1 MADLEEIKAAK
12 ERING
17 RSISTAGFG
26 IDGGRAQMT
35 VKVLSEKLE
44 AATYQCLGN
53 ATPSGVSINRT
64 LPIAHPQFPWMF
76 CERIS
81 NIEGIQFQEKV
92 GPNDSING
100 IPVQLEADTLSN
112 YARYHT
118 YELTLE
124 FLPRPYAL
132 LKDNQLIDETTA
144 WWDTTNTLLLP
155 QFFTSRSEYYR
166 YTELKEVPAGEYL
179 TAQQGMFQFRMDA
192 NPAGLNLK
200 DQAVGMG
207 QLRLYVNSRGIQLIW
222 SQVPYSFV
230 LSGNSYFDRYGGR
243 VNQQDW
249 YGFAKGT
256 LLMTS
261 VDVLRVYT
269 PPFPEFVPFNGSFFP
284 SQQKLCDLQFNLV
297 YKNPPIGQAYTYN
310 PLTDNPNN
318 VAAGHNL
325 VPSSLTGKYYYATNQ
340 QTGLAIYPSVPFNL
354 FFRNP
359 DA

>member
-1 MADLEEIKAAK
+1 MPLDQIKAAK

-26 IDGGRAQMT
+26 IDGGRAQMV
-35 VKVLSEKLE
+35 VKVLSDDLE
-44 AATYQCLGN
+44 NATSQCLGS
-53 ATPSGVSINRT
+53 AVPSGVNIDRT
-64 LPIAHPQFPWMF
+64 LPVAHPQYPWLF

-81 NIEGIQFQEKV
+81 SIDGVQFKEKV
-92 GPNDSING
+92 GPNDTING
-100 IPVQLEADTLSN
+100 LPVQLEGDTLSN
-112 YARYHT
+112 YARYDT

-132 LKDNQLIDETTA
+132 LKNNQLSDETTA
-144 WWDTTNTLLLP
+144 WWDIDDSLLTP
-155 QFFTSRSEYYR
+155 QFFSNKTEYWR
-166 YTELKEVPAGEYL
+166 YTELKEVPTGEYL

-207 QLRLYVNSRGIQLIW
+207 QLRLYVNSRGVQFVW
-222 SQVPYSFV
+222 HQVPYAFA
-230 LSGNSYFDRYGGR
+230 LSGNSYFDRYSGR
-243 VNQQDW
+243 VNQFDW
-249 YGFAKGT
+249 YGFPKGT

-269 PPFPEFVPFNGSFFP
+269 PPFPDFVDFNGSYFP
-284 SQQKLCDLQFNLV
+284 SQQKLCDLQFNMV

-310 PLTDNPNN
+310 PLTDRANN

-340 QTGLAIYPSVPFNL
+340 QTGQAIYPSVPFNL

>member
-1 MADLEEIKAAK
+1 MALEEIKAAK

-26 IDGGRAQMT
+26 IDGGRAQMV
-35 VKVLSEKLE
+35 VKVESDKLE
-44 AATYQCLGN
+44 NATYQCLGN
-53 ATPSGVSINRT
+53 AVPSGVGINRT
-64 LPIAHPQFPWMF
+64 LPIAHPQYPWMF

-81 NIEGIQFQEKV
+81 SIDGIQFKEKL
-92 GPNDSING
+92 GPNDTING
-100 IPVQLEADTLSN
+100 LPVQLEGDTLSN
-112 YARYHT
+112 YARYDT

-132 LKDNQLIDETTA
+132 LKDNQLSDELTA
-144 WWDTTNTLLLP
+144 WWDITDTLILP
-155 QFFTSRSEYYR
+155 QIFGNKTEYWR
-166 YTELKEVPAGEYL
+166 FTELKEVPAGEYL
-179 TAQQGMFQFRMDA
+179 TAQQGMFQFRMDS
-192 NPAGLNLK
+192 NPSGLNLK

-207 QLRLYVNSRGIQLIW
+207 QLRLFVNSRGIQFIW
-222 SQVPYSFV
+222 HQVPYSFV
-230 LSGNSYFDRYGGR
+230 LSGNSYFDRYSGR
-243 VNQQDW
+243 VNQFDW
-249 YGFAKGT
+249 YGFPKGT
-256 LLMTS
+256 LLLTS

-269 PPFPEFVPFNGSFFP
+269 PPFPEFVPFNGSYFP
-284 SQQKLCDLQFNLV
+284 SQAKLCDLQFNMIF
-297 YKNPPIGQAYTYN
+297 KNPPIGQPYTYN